1 MLKEFIQLIYPDF
14 CSGCNQHLLF
24 SERAVCSSCLMEV
37 KSSFASNS
45 NTFFGRYSVN
55 REIYAFKFFK
65 NKLLQKMIYEMKYNG
80 NKETAFVLGIELEFL
95 VQNVCKTK
103 NQNFDF
109 IIPVP
114 VSEIKKRA
122 RGYNQSEYIANG
134 ISQVIK
140 LPVLKDRLK
149 RRNNLRSQ
157 VNKSKFNRWSN
168 VDEQYYLSKNLNGIN
183 KVLLV
188 DDVVTTGATINSC
201 IKALQTKNNIEISV
215 AALAGNKQ

>member
-1 MLKEFIQLIYPDF
+1 LLKEFIQLIYPDF
-14 CSGCNQHLLF
+14 CSGCNQPLLF

-37 KSSFASNS
+37 KSSFASDS
-45 NTFFGRYSVN
+45 NTFFGRYSVS

-80 NKETAFVLGIELEFL
+80 NKDTAFVLGVELGFL
-95 VQNVCKTK
+95 VQNVCKSK
-103 NQNFDF
+103 NQDFDF

-114 VSEIKKRA
+114 VSEVKKQA

-140 LPVLKDRLK
+140 RPVLKNRLK

-157 VNKSKFNRWSN
+157 VNKSRYNRWSN
-168 VDEQYYLSKNLNGIN
+168 VDDQYYLARNFNGIN
-183 KVLLV
+183 KILLV

-201 IKALQTKNNIEISV
+201 IRALQTINNLEISI
-215 AALAGNKQ
+215 AALAGNK

>member
-14 CSGCNQHLLF
+14 CSGCNQPLLF

-37 KSSFASNS
+37 KSSFASDF

-80 NKETAFVLGIELEFL
+80 NKDTAFVLGIELGFL
-95 VQNVCKTK
+95 VQNVCKSK
-103 NQNFDF
+103 NQDFDF
-109 IIPVP
+109 IVPVP
-114 VSEIKKRA
+114 VSEIKKQA
-122 RGYNQSEYIANG
+122 RGYNQTEYIANG

-140 LPVLKDRLK
+140 RPVLKDRLK

-157 VNKSKFNRWSN
+157 VNKSRYNRWSN
-168 VDEQYYLSKNLNGIN
+168 VDDQYYLARNFNGIN

-201 IKALQTKNNIEISV
+201 IKALQAVNNLEISI
-215 AALAGNKQ
+215 AALAGNK

>member
-1 MLKEFIQLIYPDF
+1 LLKEFIQLIYPDF
-14 CSGCNQHLLF
+14 CSGCNQPLLF

-37 KSSFASNS
+37 KSSFASDS

-65 NKLLQKMIYEMKYNG
+65 NKLLQKMIYEIKYNG
-80 NKETAFVLGIELEFL
+80 NKDTAFVLGVELGFL
-95 VQNVCKTK
+95 VQNICKSK
-103 NQNFDF
+103 NQDFDF

-114 VSEIKKRA
+114 VSEIKKQA

-140 LPVLKDRLK
+140 RPVLKNRLK

-157 VNKSKFNRWSN
+157 VNKSRYNRWSN
-168 VDEQYYLSKNLNGIN
+168 VDEQYYLARNFNGIN
-183 KVLLV
+183 KILLV

-201 IKALQTKNNIEISV
+201 IKALQTINNLEISI
-215 AALAGNKQ
+215 AALAGNK

>member
-1 MLKEFIQLIYPDF
+1 LLKEFIQLIYPDF
-14 CSGCNQHLLF
+14 CSGCNQPLLF

-37 KSSFASNS
+37 KSSFASDS

-80 NKETAFVLGIELEFL
+80 NKDTAFVLGVELGFL
-95 VQNVCKTK
+95 VQNVCKSK
-103 NQNFDF
+103 NQDFDF

-114 VSEIKKRA
+114 VSEIKKQA

-140 LPVLKDRLK
+140 RPVLKNRLQ

-157 VNKSKFNRWSN
+157 VNKSRYNRWSN
-168 VDEQYYLSKNLNGIN
+168 VDEQYYLARNFNGIN
-183 KVLLV
+183 KILLV

-201 IKALQTKNNIEISV
+201 IRALQTINNLEISI
-215 AALAGNKQ
+215 AALAGNK

>member
-14 CSGCNQHLLF
+14 CSGCNQPLLF
-24 SERAVCSSCLMEV
+24 SERAVCSSCLLEV
-37 KSSFASNS
+37 KSSFASDS
-45 NTFFGRYSVN
+45 NTFFGRFSVN

-80 NKETAFVLGIELEFL
+80 NKDTAFVLGVELGFL
-95 VQNVCKTK
+95 VQNVCKSK
-103 NQNFDF
+103 NQDFDF

-114 VSEIKKRA
+114 ISEIKKQV

-140 LPVLKDRLK
+140 RPVLKNRLK

-157 VNKSKFNRWSN
+157 VNKSRYNRWSN
-168 VDEQYYLSKNLNGIN
+168 VDEQYYLARNFNGIN
-183 KVLLV
+183 KILLV

-201 IKALQTKNNIEISV
+201 IKAFQTINNLEISI
-215 AALAGNKQ
+215 AALAGNK

>member
-14 CSGCNQHLLF
+14 CSGCNQPLLF

-37 KSSFASNS
+37 KSSFASDF

-55 REIYAFKFFK
+55 REIYAFKFYK

-80 NKETAFVLGIELEFL
+80 NKDTAFVLGIELGFL
-95 VQNVCKTK
+95 VQNVCKSK
-103 NQNFDF
+103 NQDFDF
-109 IIPVP
+109 IVPVP
-114 VSEIKKRA
+114 VSEIKKQA

-140 LPVLKDRLK
+140 RPVLKDRLK

-157 VNKSKFNRWSN
+157 VNKSRYNRWSN
-168 VDEQYYLSKNLNGIN
+168 VDDQYYLARNFNGIN

-201 IKALQTKNNIEISV
+201 IKALQAINNLEISI
-215 AALAGNKQ
+215 AALAGNK

>member
-14 CSGCNQHLLF
+14 CSGCNQPLLF

-37 KSSFASNS
+37 KSSFASDS

-80 NKETAFVLGIELEFL
+80 NKDTAFVLGIELGFL
-95 VQNVCKTK
+95 VQNICKSK
-103 NQNFDF
+103 NQDFDY

-114 VSEIKKRA
+114 VSEIKKQA

-140 LPVLKDRLK
+140 RPVLKDCLK

-157 VNKSKFNRWSN
+157 VNKSRYNRWSN
-168 VDEQYYLSKNLNGIN
+168 VDNQYYLAGNFEGLK

-201 IKALQTKNNIEISV
+201 IKALKTINHLEISI
-215 AALAGNKQ
+215 AALAGNK